1 MGDAVSSPIS
11 LLEDR
16 EFIADCCRFAEGL
29 LTEKQIKKKYRF
41 DSETWEHLAADD
53 ALIEAIELEKMRRI
67 RNGTTAREKAQT
79 HFATAPD
86 ILNNIMQDG
95 GASPRHKIESAKALG
110 QIAAGPEA
118 TAPAASMERFQITI
132 VMGSETVVYDSPKTI
147 EPNASSSLKTGYNA
161 TEDAVDQLS
170 TELISFITSKKKDGG
185 GGNDFL

>member
-1 MGDAVSSPIS
+1 MGDVVPTS

-29 LTEKQIKKKYRF
+29 LTEKQLRKKYRTT
-41 DSETWEHLAADD
+41 TWDNLANDD
-53 ALIEAIELEKMRRI
+53 ALVEKIEEEKIRRI

-79 HFATAPD
+79 HFVQAPD

-118 TAPAASMERFQITI
+118 TAPAPAERFIIQIT
-132 VMGSETVVYDSPKTI
+132 MGSETVTYDQPKTI
-147 EPNASSSLKTGYNA
+147 DNKPT
-161 TEDAVDQLS
+161 TEDAADQLDM
-170 TELISFITSKKKDGG
+170 ELIPFVAAKKRNEGNGG
-185 GGNDFL
+185 EFL

>member
-16 EFIADCCRFAEGL
+16 EFITDCARFAEGL

-41 DSETWEHLAADD
+41 DSETWEHLGSDD
-53 ALIEAIELEKMRRI
+53 ALIEMIELEKLRRI

-118 TAPAASMERFQITI
+118 TAPASTERFQII
-132 VMGSETVVYDSPKTI
+132 INLGGGEVVTYDHPKTI
-147 EPNASSSLKTGYNA
+147 EPNDGSPSMTGYNA
-161 TEDAVDQLS
+161 TEDAVDQLG
-170 TELISFITSKKKDGG
+170 TELIPFIAAKKRDSGNGG
-185 GGNDFL
+185 EFL

>member
-16 EFIADCCRFAEGL
+16 EFITDCARFAEGL

-41 DSETWEHLAADD
+41 DSETWEHLGSDD
-53 ALIEAIELEKMRRI
+53 ALIEMIELEKLRRI
-67 RNGTTAREKAQT
+67 RNGATAREKAQT

-95 GASPRHKIESAKALG
+95 AASPRHKIESAKALG

-118 TAPAASMERFQITI
+118 AAPAASTERFQII
-132 VMGSETVVYDSPKTI
+132 INMGNGEVVTYDKPRTI
-147 EPNASSSLKTGYNA
+147 EPNAS
-161 TEDAVDQLS
+161 TENTTDQPS
-170 TELISFITSKKKDGG
+170 GELIPFVAAKKEDGG
-185 GGNDFL
+185 NGGDFL

>member
-1 MGDAVSSPIS
+1 MGNDVVTLPTELIN
-11 LLEDR
+11 DR
-16 EFIADCCRFAEGL
+16 EFLADCCRFAEGP

-41 DSETWEHLAADD
+41 DSETWEHLGSDD
-53 ALIEAIELEKMRRI
+53 ALVEAIELEKIRRI

-118 TAPAASMERFQITI
+118 TPAAST
-132 VMGSETVVYDSPKTI
+132 
-147 EPNASSSLKTGYNA
+147 
-161 TEDAVDQLS
+161 
-170 TELISFITSKKKDGG
+170 
-185 GGNDFL
+185 